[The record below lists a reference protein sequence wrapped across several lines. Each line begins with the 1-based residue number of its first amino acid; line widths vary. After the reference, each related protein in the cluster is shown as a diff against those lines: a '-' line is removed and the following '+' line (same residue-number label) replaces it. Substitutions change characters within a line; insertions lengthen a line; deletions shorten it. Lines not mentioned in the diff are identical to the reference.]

1 MVVCNK
7 MDIVPLDE
15 LSEDNKKALK
25 IFEDNKIPILSM
37 STVTDEGVMDV
48 KQAVSSIFSR

>member
-1 MVVCNK
+1 